1 MTTTLQAGVAK
12 VDITPAVGF
21 DFISG
26 FPRYAP
32 AVGVVDE
39 MMARALVLD
48 DGQTPLAIVCADLL
62 WFTEP
67 LVAAIGQHV
76 ERLTGIPR
84 QHIVLNASHAHTP
97 PETYPPAGASES
109 YLEELGKKVA
119 GAIYMAW
126 RRREPA
132 LLGHGLG
139 HCAAGINRYRFP
151 DGAPW
156 TFQPAPDEPVDHS
169 VSVLRVDRQ
178 GGEAL
183 AVVVNYACHPSILP
197 GDFMEFCGDYTTPLM
212 AAVGE
217 AFGPDTLP
225 MFLAGAGG
233 DVKVAVL
240 TEDGERFR
248 AGTLD
253 DCRRYGRMIGN
264 EAARVA
270 RDVQCLPVDRL
281 GYAQAEVELPTL
293 PPRPAD
299 DYLRAAEQL
308 RQKADRSGMDDRV
321 LEWLE
326 ENACNV
332 AAGTAPL
339 SKRLIMQLLTISPE
353 IVLLALPGEL
363 FVEIGMKLKAA
374 LGVPAPFLA
383 AYSND
388 TLSVG
393 YIPSARAVEHGW
405 SDTDI
410 NLQVFQRPCLPA
422 NYSAEAEPR
431 LLAAATELAV
441 RQGLPTRRR

>member
-1 MTTTLQAGVAK
+1 MTTGLQAGVAE

-39 MMARALVLD
+39 MLARALVLD
-48 DGQTPLAIVCADLL
+48 DGHTPLAIVCADLL

-76 ERLTGIPR
+76 ERLTGIAREHRVECLP
-84 QHIVLNASHAHTP
+84 AHTP

-119 GAIYMAW
+119 GAVYMAW

-139 HCAAGINRYRFP
+139 HCTAAINRYRFP

-156 TFQPAPDEPVDHS
+156 TFQPAPDEPVDHD

-178 GGEAL
+178 SGGAM

-217 AFGPDTLP
+217 TFGPDTLP

-233 DVKVAVL
+233 DVKIAVL

-248 AGTLD
+248 PGTLD
-253 DCRRYGRMIGN
+253 DCRHFGKMIGS

-270 RDVQCLPVDRL
+270 LGIECGPVDGL
-281 GYAQAEVELPTL
+281 GYAQTEVELPTL

-299 DYLRAAEQL
+299 EYLHQAAQL
-308 RQKADRSGMDDRV
+308 RRKADRSGMDERV

-326 ENACNV
+326 ANARNV

-339 SKRLIMQLLTISPE
+339 SKRLVMQLLTIGPE
-353 IVLLALPGEL
+353 IALVALPGEL
-363 FVEIGMKLKAA
+363 FVDIGMKMKGV

-393 YIPSARAVEHGW
+393 YIPSTRAVEHGW

-422 NYSAEAEPR
+422 NYSAEAETR
-431 LLAAATELAV
+431 LVAAATELAA

>member
-1 MTTTLQAGVAK
+1 MATGLQAGAAK
-12 VDITPAVGF
+12 ADITPAVGF

-39 MMARALVLD
+39 MLARALVLD

-76 ERLTGIPR
+76 ERLTGIAR
-84 QHIVLNASHAHTP
+84 EHIVLNASHAHTP

-119 GAIYMAW
+119 GAVYMAW
-126 RRREPA
+126 RPREPA
-132 LLGHGLG
+132 LIGYGVG
-139 HCAAGINRYRFP
+139 HCAAAINRYRFP
-151 DGAPW
+151 DDAPW
-156 TFQPAPDEPVDHS
+156 TFQPAPDEPVDHG
-169 VSVLRVDRQ
+169 VSVLRVDHR
-178 GGEAL
+178 GGGTL

-233 DVKVAVL
+233 DVKIAVL
-240 TEDGERFR
+240 SEDEERFR
-248 AGTLD
+248 PGSLD
-253 DCRRYGRMIGN
+253 DCRHYGRMIGN
-264 EAARVA
+264 EAALAA
-270 RDVQCLPVDRL
+270 RDIQCLPVERL

-293 PPRPAD
+293 PPRPVD

-308 RQKADRSGMDDRV
+308 RQKTDRSGMEDRI

-326 ENACNV
+326 ENARNV
-332 AAGTAPL
+332 DAGTAPL
-339 SKRLIMQLLTISPE
+339 SKRLIMQLLTIGPE
-353 IVLLALPGEL
+353 IALLALPGEL

-388 TLSVG
+388 TMSVG
-393 YIPSARAVEHGW
+393 YIPSTRAVEHGW
-405 SDTDI
+405 SQTDI

-422 NYSAEAEPR
+422 NYGAEAEPR
-431 LLAAATELAV
+431 LLAAAKELAV
-441 RQGLPTRRR
+441 RL